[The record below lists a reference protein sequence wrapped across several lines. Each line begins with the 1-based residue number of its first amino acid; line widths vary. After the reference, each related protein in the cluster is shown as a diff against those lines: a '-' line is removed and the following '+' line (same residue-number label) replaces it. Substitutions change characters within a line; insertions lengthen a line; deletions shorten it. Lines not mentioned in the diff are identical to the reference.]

1 MAELAGWLAEA
12 IERRRVEQAAYI
24 EMAGPIWVVHL
35 DEAAD
40 YVYGPEPQFTSLVAS
55 VMNMHRR
62 VNVAQTTEQ
71 GIYRA
76 QPCTPWSFARKTPCP
91 IEHIA
96 APECSMRDVMACVRR
111 SGLHGFYYK
120 APEVRKEYITGAL
133 AYERKE
139 YRF

>member
-12 IERRRVEQAAYI
+12 IERHRVEQAAYL

-40 YVYGPEPQFTSLVAS
+40 YLYGPEQKAIALAACIA
-55 VMNMHRR
+55 NMHRR
-62 VNVAQTTEQ
+62 FLMAETTEQ
-71 GIYRA
+71 GTWRI
-76 QPCTPWSFARKTPCP
+76 QPCVPWAYARCDPCP
-91 IEHIA
+91 LEHIA
-96 APECSMRDVMACVRR
+96 TPECSMRDVMACVRR
-111 SGLHGFYYK
+111 SGLRGFYYK
-120 APEVRKEYITGAL
+120 APEVRKEYITGDL